1 MKSERMIP
9 NIYEQ
14 SFDMRTMCRFF
25 DIEHE
30 LLEYYTNHILD
41 CYSPEHCPRAL
52 LPELA
57 EHIGFDYQE
66 LKSVMYNRVVL
77 KNFIKNMIRYRG
89 SATGIGNAAAIDIR
103 YRQTYPDGYYRY
115 TPGGVEYVEDMS
127 GDVGKQIPMNFHES
141 IDISKIWLDV
151 DSDAAIIY
159 LFIIASDY
167 FPKITV
173 DMDDVTKQ
181 KNFEERMRRL
191 LDLAYLQEY
200 VRPVGMYL
208 LPMVAQKAN
217 PYTDLTVKAVVI
229 PEVERKFNNGVTGT
243 PNSSMTHDY
252 DRMLFARVENP
263 DDDLSVEPWVRTLY
277 HSQLAGKL
285 QHEYYTKPVY
295 HIEGKFLYYDHDELL
310 SIYSEIQQNVPGMH
324 GMKIGDSLYNPNV
337 YRGEG
342 MSYSYGPDQS
352 DKAEPLSLQQ
362 RAVAL
367 ETNED
372 LRYDDHVGFPKPRVY
387 QNDYTVAHPI
397 IIDTMEPYPIYLS
410 ANQIP
415 EYATQYLE
423 TQDNVF
429 MATED
434 GRLLEVPKILLPY
447 QFLQTQDTSYLS
459 TLNSDLL
466 AVRSNY
472 LINAYIGTHMPTLDT
487 PGDGD
492 DGTNKN
498 LMINLF
504 QVDDYGNSKWTGKY
518 DVVIAGKEPV
528 NRDLL
533 PTPDD
538 MKYDATKNGPPTGD
552 DAYWTVKNSD
562 GDDNPT
568 EYIP

>member
-14 SFDMRTMCRFF
+14 SFDMRTICRLF

-41 CYSPEHCPRAL
+41 CYSPEHCPKHL

-66 LKSVMYNRVVL
+66 LKTIMYNRVVL
-77 KNFIKNMIRYRG
+77 KNFIRNLIRYRG
-89 SATGIGNAAAIDIR
+89 SATGIANAAAIDIR
-103 YRQTYPDGYYRY
+103 YRQTYPKYYY
-115 TPGGVEYVEDMS
+115 SYGPNGVERKEDE
-127 GDVGKQIPMNFHES
+127 DAGKQIPMAFHES
-141 IDISKIWLDV
+141 IDRQKTWIDV
-151 DSDAAIIY
+151 DQAAAIIY
-159 LFIIASDY
+159 LFVIASDY
-167 FPKITV
+167 FPE
-173 DMDDVTKQ
+173 VTAGMTDEEKQ
-181 KNFEERMRRL
+181 ANFEERMRRL

-229 PEVERKFNNGVTGT
+229 PEYERTHVNGVTGT
-243 PNSSMTHDY
+243 PNSSLDHQY
-252 DRMLFARVENP
+252 DRMLFASVDNP
-263 DDDLSVEPWVRTLY
+263 DDKLSVEPWVRTLY
-277 HSQLAGKL
+277 HSQLAGELK
-285 QHEYYTKPVY
+285 HEYYTKPVY

-310 SIYSEIQQNVPGMH
+310 SIYSEIQQNVPGMQ

-337 YRGEG
+337 YRGAG
-342 MSYSYGPDQS
+342 MSYSYGPEQS
-352 DKAEPLSLQQ
+352 DEAEPLSLQQ
-362 RAVAL
+362 RGIAL
-367 ETNED
+367 ETYED

-387 QNDYTVAHPI
+387 QNDDTIALPI
-397 IIDTMEPYPIYLS
+397 LTDPTEPYPVYLI
-410 ANQIP
+410 ANQLSGYDI
-415 EYATQYLE
+415 QYLE
-423 TQDNVF
+423 TQD
-429 MATED
+429 TY
-434 GRLLEVPKILLPY
+434 R
-447 QFLQTQDTSYLS
+447 LS
-459 TLNSDLL
+459 TLNTDLL

-472 LINAYIGTHMPTLDT
+472 LLNAYAGTHMPTLDT

-504 QVDDYGNSKWTGKY
+504 QVDDQGDSSWTGKY

-528 NRDLL
+528 DRDLL
-533 PTPDD
+533 PAPND

-552 DAYWTVKNSD
+552 DAYWTVKNSE
-562 GDDNPT
+562 GEDDPT
-568 EYIP
+568 KYIP

>member
-14 SFDMRTMCRFF
+14 SFDMRTMCRLF

-30 LLEYYTNHILD
+30 ILEYYTNHILD

-66 LKSVMYNRVVL
+66 LKTVMYNRVVL

-103 YRQTYPDGYYRY
+103 YRQTYPEYYYRY
-115 TPGGVEYVEDMS
+115 TAQGVEQVPDP
-127 GDVGKQIPMNFHES
+127 DAGKQIPMNFHES

-151 DSDAAIIY
+151 DHDAGIIY
-159 LFIIASDY
+159 LFVIASDY

-173 DMDDVTKQ
+173 GMPDAEKQ
-181 KNFEERMRRL
+181 AVYEERMRRL

-229 PEVERKFNNGVTGT
+229 PESERTSRNGATGT
-243 PNSSMTHDY
+243 PNSSMVHEY
-252 DRMLFARVENP
+252 DRMLFAKVENP
-263 DDDLSVEPWVRTLY
+263 TDELSVEPWLRTLY

-285 QHEYYTKPVY
+285 KHEYYTKPVY

-310 SIYSEIQQNVPGMH
+310 SIYSEIQQNVPGMS
-324 GMKIGDSLYNPNV
+324 GMKIGDSLYNPNA
-337 YRGEG
+337 YRAQQ
-342 MSYSYGPDQS
+342 SYNYGPEATDA
-352 DKAEPLSLQQ
+352 AEPETLQEAGK
-362 RAVAL
+362 AVLTSAPL
-367 ETNED
+367 Q
-372 LRYDDHVGFPKPRVY
+372 YPDHVGFPTPRTKENVDILG
-387 QNDYTVAHPI
+387 NGLKLPI
-397 IIDTMEPYPIYLS
+397 ETSPDEEYPIYQD
-410 ANQIP
+410 AQR
-415 EYATQYLE
+415 YASHRPGYL
-423 TQDNVF
+423 V
-429 MATED
+429 
-434 GRLLEVPKILLPY
+434 
-447 QFLQTQDTSYLS
+447 DTY
-459 TLNSDLL
+459 T
-466 AVRSNY
+466 
-472 LINAYIGTHMPTLDT
+472 GTHMPTLDT

-504 QVDDYGNSKWTGKY
+504 QVDADNESTWTGAD

-528 NRDLL
+528 PRN
-533 PTPDD
+533 PVP
-538 MKYDATKNGPPTGD
+538 YDAEANGGPTGD
-552 DAYWTVKNSD
+552 DAFWTTKNSE
-562 GDDNPT
+562 GEDDPT
-568 EYIP
+568 EYTP

>member
-9 NIYEQ
+9 NVYEQ

-103 YRQTYPDGYYRY
+103 YRQTYPEGYYRY
-115 TPGGVEYVEDMS
+115 TPGGVEYVEDTS

-229 PEVERKFNNGVTGT
+229 PEVERKFNNGVTGI

-277 HSQLAGKL
+277 HSQIAGKL

-310 SIYSEIQQNVPGMH
+310 SIYSEIQQNVPGMQ
-324 GMKIGDSLYNPNV
+324 GMKIGDSLYNPNIV
-337 YRGEG
+337 RPEG
-342 MSYSYGPDQS
+342 SYSYGPEHS
-352 DKAEPLSLQQ
+352 DEAEPLSLQQ
-362 RAVAL
+362 RDVARQ
-367 ETNED
+367 TYDD
-372 LRYDDHVGFPKPRVY
+372 LLYPDHVGFPKPRTY
-387 QNDYTVAHPI
+387 QSEYTIAKPI
-397 IIDTMEPYPIYLS
+397 ITDALEPYPIYLDTFHV
-410 ANQIP
+410 P
-415 EYATQYLE
+415 EYRERLLE
-423 TQDNVF
+423 TLDTEF
-429 MATED
+429 METED
-434 GRLLEVPKILLPY
+434 GILLAVPEQVY
-447 QFLQTQDTSYLS
+447 KFSMLQTRDLKYLS
-459 TLNSDLL
+459 TTNDIML

-472 LINAYIGTHMPTLDT
+472 LINAYVGTHYKPSIDT

-504 QVDDYGNSKWTGKY
+504 QVDEHDESKWTGAC
-518 DVVIAGKEPV
+518 DVQIAGKGPV
-528 NRDLL
+528 PRQ
-533 PTPDD
+533 PVP
-538 MKYDATKNGPPTGD
+538 YDPATNGSPTGS
-552 DAYWTVKNSD
+552 DAYWSVKNSEGED
-562 GDDNPT
+562 KPGDI
-568 EYIP
+568 IP

>member
-14 SFDMRTMCRFF
+14 SYDMRTMCRIF

-41 CYSPEHCPRAL
+41 CYSPEHCPKHL

-66 LKSVMYNRVVL
+66 LKTVMYNRVVL
-77 KNFIKNMIRYRG
+77 KNFIRNMIRYRG
-89 SATGIGNAAAIDIR
+89 SATGIANAAAIDIR
-103 YRQTYPDGYYRY
+103 YRQTYPDYYYSY
-115 TPGGVEYVEDMS
+115 TEQGVERKEDE
-127 GDVGKQIPMNFHES
+127 DAGKQIPMTFHES
-141 IDISKIWLDV
+141 IDRQKTWIDV
-151 DSDAAIIY
+151 DQEAAIIY
-159 LFIIASDY
+159 VFVIASDY
-167 FPKITV
+167 FPEVTGE
-173 DMDDVTKQ
+173 MDDEMKQ
-181 KNFEERMRRL
+181 ANFEERMRRL

-208 LPMVAQKAN
+208 LPMVAEKAN

-229 PEVERKFNNGVTGT
+229 PEYERTHINGVTGT
-243 PNSSMTHDY
+243 PNASMEHQY
-252 DRMLFARVENP
+252 DRMLFAKVENP
-263 DDDLSVEPWVRTLY
+263 QDKLAVEPWVRTLY

-285 QHEYYTKPVY
+285 KHEYYTKPVY

-310 SIYSEIQQNVPGMH
+310 SIYSEIQQNVPGMQ

-337 YRGEG
+337 YRGAG
-342 MSYSYGPDQS
+342 MSYSYGPEQS
-352 DKAEPLSLQQ
+352 DAAEPRSLQQ
-362 RAVAL
+362 LGVAR
-367 ETNED
+367 ETSD
-372 LRYDDHVGFPKPRVY
+372 PLRYDDHIGFPKPRVY
-387 QNDYTVAHPI
+387 QNEYTIAHPI
-397 IIDTMEPYPIYLS
+397 ITDALEPYPIYLS

-415 EYATQYLE
+415 EYATRYLE
-423 TQDNVF
+423 TLDTAF

-434 GRLLEVPKILLPY
+434 GKLLAVSQLRLPY

-472 LINAYIGTHMPTLDT
+472 LINAYVGTHMPTLDT

-504 QVDDYGNSKWTGKY
+504 QVDEYGESDWTGKY
-518 DVVIAGKEPV
+518 EVVIAGKEPV
-528 NRDLL
+528 EHDLL
-533 PTPDD
+533 PAPND

-552 DAYWTVKNSD
+552 DAYWTVKNSE
-562 GDDNPT
+562 GEDNPA
-568 EYIP
+568 EYTP

>member
-41 CYSPEHCPRAL
+41 CYSPEHCPKHL
-52 LPELA
+52 LAELA

-66 LKSVMYNRVVL
+66 LKTVMYNRVVL
-77 KNFIKNMIRYRG
+77 KNFIRNMIRYRG
-89 SATGIGNAAAIDIR
+89 SSTGIANAAAIDIR
-103 YRQTYPDGYYRY
+103 YRQTYPDYYY
-115 TPGGVEYVEDMS
+115 SYGPDGVERVEDADA
-127 GDVGKQIPMNFHES
+127 GEQIPMTFHES
-141 IDISKIWLDV
+141 IDRQKTWIDV
-151 DSDAAIIY
+151 DQEAAIIY
-159 LFIIASDY
+159 LFVIASDY
-167 FPKITV
+167 FPK
-173 DMDDVTKQ
+173 VTAGMTNEEKQ
-181 KNFEERMRRL
+181 ANFEERMRRL
-191 LDLAYLQEY
+191 HDLAYLQEY

-229 PEVERKFNNGVTGT
+229 PEYERTHENGVTGT
-243 PNSSMTHDY
+243 PNSSLEHQY
-252 DRMLFARVENP
+252 DRMLFAKVENP
-263 DDDLSVEPWVRTLY
+263 DDTLAVEPWVRTLY

-285 QHEYYTKPVY
+285 KHEYYTKPVY

-310 SIYSEIQQNVPGMH
+310 SIYSDIQQNVPGMQ

-337 YRGEG
+337 YRGAG
-342 MSYSYGPDQS
+342 MSYSYGPEQS
-352 DKAEPLSLQQ
+352 DEAEPLSIQQ
-362 RAVAL
+362 RGVAL
-367 ETNED
+367 ETSED
-372 LRYDDHVGFPKPRVY
+372 LRYDDHVGFPKPRAY
-387 QNDYTVAHPI
+387 ESEYTVAHPI
-397 IIDTMEPYPIYLS
+397 IIDALEPYPIYLS
-410 ANQIP
+410 ASQIP
-415 EYATQYLE
+415 EYAARYLE
-423 TQDNVF
+423 TQDTAF

-434 GRLLEVPKILLPY
+434 GRLRAVPQVLLAY

-459 TLNSDLL
+459 ALNSDLL

-472 LINAYIGTHMPTLDT
+472 LINAYVGTHMPTLDT

-504 QVDDYGNSKWTGKY
+504 QVDDVGDSTWTGKY

-528 NRDLL
+528 ERDLL
-533 PTPDD
+533 PAPDD

-552 DAYWTVKNSD
+552 DVYWTVKNSE
-562 GDDNPT
+562 GEDDPT
-568 EYIP
+568 EYTP

>member
-14 SFDMRTMCRFF
+14 SFDMRTICRLF

-41 CYSPEHCPRAL
+41 CYSPEHCPRNL
-52 LPELA
+52 LAELA

-66 LKSVMYNRVVL
+66 LKSIMYNRVVL
-77 KNFIKNMIRYRG
+77 KNFIRNMIRYRG

-103 YRQTYPDGYYRY
+103 YRQTYPDYYYSY
-115 TPGGVEYVEDMS
+115 TEQGVEKVADP
-127 GDVGKQIPMNFHES
+127 DAGKLIPMTFHES
-141 IDISKIWLDV
+141 IDRQKTWIDV
-151 DSDAAIIY
+151 DQEAAIIY

-167 FPKITV
+167 FPK
-173 DMDDVTKQ
+173 VTAGMTDEEKQ
-181 KNFEERMRRL
+181 ANYEERMRRL

-217 PYTDLTVKAVVI
+217 PYTDITVKAVVI
-229 PEVERKFNNGVTGT
+229 PEYERKMKNGVTGT
-243 PNSSMTHDY
+243 PNSSMEHQY
-252 DRMLFARVENP
+252 DRMLFAKVENP
-263 DDDLSVEPWVRTLY
+263 DDSLAVEPWIRTLY

-285 QHEYYTKPVY
+285 KHEYYKKPVY

-310 SIYSEIQQNVPGMH
+310 SIYSDIQQNVPGMQ

-337 YRGEG
+337 YRGAG
-342 MSYSYGPDQS
+342 MSYSYGPEQS
-352 DKAEPLSLQQ
+352 DEAEPLSLQQ
-362 RAVAL
+362 RGVAL

-372 LRYDDHVGFPKPRVY
+372 LRYEDHVGFPKPRVY
-387 QNDYTVAHPI
+387 QNEYTVAHPI
-397 IIDTMEPYPIYLS
+397 ITDALKPYPIYLD

-415 EYATQYLE
+415 EYATRYLE
-423 TQDNVF
+423 TQDLVF
-429 MATED
+429 TATQD
-434 GRLLEVPKILLPY
+434 GRLLAVPQMLINY
-447 QFLQTQDTSYLS
+447 QFLETQDLRYLS
-459 TLNSDLL
+459 ALNSDTL
-466 AVRSNY
+466 AVPFNY
-472 LINAYIGTHMPTLDT
+472 LIDAYTGTHMPTMDT

-504 QVDDYGNSKWTGKY
+504 QVDDYGNSQWTGKY

-528 NRDLL
+528 ERDLL
-533 PTPDD
+533 PEPDD
-538 MKYDATKNGPPTGD
+538 MKYDVTKNGPPTGD
-552 DAYWTVKNSD
+552 DAYWTVKNSE
-562 GDDNPT
+562 GEDDPT
-568 EYIP
+568 EYTP

>member
-14 SFDMRTMCRFF
+14 SFDMRTMCRLF

-41 CYSPEHCPRAL
+41 CYSPEHCPRPL

-66 LKSVMYNRVVL
+66 LKTVMYNRVVL

-103 YRQTYPDGYYRY
+103 YRQTYPDYYYRY
-115 TPGGVEYVEDMS
+115 TEHGVEQVPDP
-127 GDVGKQIPMNFHES
+127 DAGKQIPMNFHES

-151 DSDAAIIY
+151 DHDAGIIY
-159 LFIIASDY
+159 LFVIASDY

-173 DMDDVTKQ
+173 GMPDEDKQ
-181 KNFEERMRRL
+181 AAYEERMRRL
-191 LDLAYLQEY
+191 LDLTYLQEY

-229 PEVERKFNNGVTGT
+229 PEYERTSSNGVEGT
-243 PNSSMTHDY
+243 PNSSMVHEY
-252 DRMLFARVENP
+252 DRMLFAKVENP
-263 DDDLSVEPWVRTLY
+263 TDKLSVEPWLRTLY

-285 QHEYYTKPVY
+285 KHEYYTKPVY
-295 HIEGKFLYYDHDELL
+295 HIEGEFLYYDHDELL
-310 SIYSEIQQNVPGMH
+310 SIYSEIQQNVPGMS
-324 GMKIGDSLYNPNV
+324 GMKIGDSLYNPNA
-337 YRGEG
+337 YRATQ
-342 MSYSYGPDQS
+342 SYNYGPEETDA
-352 DKAEPLSLQQ
+352 AEPETLQEAGK
-362 RAVAL
+362 AVQTS
-367 ETNED
+367 EP
-372 LRYDDHVGFPKPRVY
+372 LRYPDHVGFPTPR
-387 QNDYTVAHPI
+387 
-397 IIDTMEPYPIYLS
+397 TMENVDILGNGLKLPPETSPDQEYPIY
-410 ANQIP
+410 QDVQR
-415 EYATQYLE
+415 YAGQRPGYLV
-423 TQDNVF
+423 D
-429 MATED
+429 
-434 GRLLEVPKILLPY
+434 PY
-447 QFLQTQDTSYLS
+447 T
-459 TLNSDLL
+459 
-466 AVRSNY
+466 
-472 LINAYIGTHMPTLDT
+472 GTHMPTLDT

-504 QVDDYGNSKWTGKY
+504 QVDADDKSTWTGAD

-528 NRDLL
+528 PRN
-533 PTPDD
+533 PVP
-538 MKYDATKNGPPTGD
+538 YDAATNGEPTGD
-552 DAYWTVKNSD
+552 DAFWTTKNSE
-562 GDDNPT
+562 GEDDPT

>member
-41 CYSPEHCPRAL
+41 CYSPEHCPKHL

-66 LKSVMYNRVVL
+66 LKTVMYNRVVL
-77 KNFIKNMIRYRG
+77 KNFIRNMIRYRG
-89 SATGIGNAAAIDIR
+89 SATGIANAAAIDIR
-103 YRQTYPDGYYRY
+103 YRQTYPDYYY
-115 TPGGVEYVEDMS
+115 SYGSDGVERKEDE
-127 GDVGKQIPMNFHES
+127 DAGKQIPMTFHES
-141 IDISKIWLDV
+141 IDRQKTWIDV
-151 DSDAAIIY
+151 DQEAAIIY
-159 LFIIASDY
+159 VFVIASDY
-167 FPKITV
+167 FPE
-173 DMDDVTKQ
+173 VTARMTNEEKQ
-181 KNFEERMRRL
+181 ANFEERMRRL

-217 PYTDLTVKAVVI
+217 PYTDMTVKAVVI
-229 PEVERKFNNGVTGT
+229 PDYERTHENGVTGI
-243 PNSSMTHDY
+243 PNSSVEHQY
-252 DRMLFARVENP
+252 DRMLFAKVEHP
-263 DDDLSVEPWVRTLY
+263 DDKLSVEPWVRTLY

-285 QHEYYTKPVY
+285 KHEYYTKPVY

-310 SIYSEIQQNVPGMH
+310 NIYSEIQQNVQGMQ

-337 YRGEG
+337 YRGAG
-342 MSYSYGPDQS
+342 MSYSYGPEQS
-352 DKAEPLSLQQ
+352 DEAEPLSLQQ
-362 RAVAL
+362 RGVAL
-367 ETNED
+367 ETSSD

-387 QNDYTVAHPI
+387 QSEYTVAYPI
-397 IIDTMEPYPIYLS
+397 IIEALKPYPIYLS

-415 EYATQYLE
+415 EYSTQYEE
-423 TQDNVF
+423 TQDTAF
-429 MATED
+429 TATED
-434 GRLLEVPKILLPY
+434 GKLREVPQVLLAY

-466 AVRSNY
+466 AIRSNY
-472 LINAYIGTHMPTLDT
+472 LINAYVGTHMPTLDT

-504 QVDDYGNSKWTGKY
+504 QVDDYGASKWTGKY

-528 NRDLL
+528 KRDLL
-533 PTPDD
+533 PAPND
-538 MKYDATKNGPPTGD
+538 MKYDAIKNGSPTGD
-552 DAYWTVKNSD
+552 DAHWTVKNSE
-562 GDDNPT
+562 GEDDSIKYTP
-568 EYIP
+568 

>member
-14 SFDMRTMCRFF
+14 SFDMRTICRLF

-30 LLEYYTNHILD
+30 LLKYYTNHILD
-41 CYSPEHCPRAL
+41 CYSPEHCPKHL

-66 LKSVMYNRVVL
+66 LKTIMYNRVVL
-77 KNFIKNMIRYRG
+77 KNFIRNLIRYRG
-89 SATGIGNAAAIDIR
+89 SATGIANAAAIDIR
-103 YRQTYPDGYYRY
+103 YRQTYPKYYY
-115 TPGGVEYVEDMS
+115 SYGPNGVERKEDE
-127 GDVGKQIPMNFHES
+127 DAGKQIPMAFHES
-141 IDISKIWLDV
+141 IDRQKTWIDV
-151 DSDAAIIY
+151 DQAAAIIY
-159 LFIIASDY
+159 LFVIASDY
-167 FPKITV
+167 FPEVTGE
-173 DMDDVTKQ
+173 MDDEKKQ
-181 KNFEERMRRL
+181 ANFEERMRRL

-208 LPMVAQKAN
+208 LPMVAEKAN

-229 PEVERKFNNGVTGT
+229 PEYERTHKNGVTGT
-243 PNSSMTHDY
+243 PNSSMEHQY

-263 DDDLSVEPWVRTLY
+263 NEKLAVEPWVRTLY

-285 QHEYYTKPVY
+285 KHEYYTKPVY

-310 SIYSEIQQNVPGMH
+310 SIYSEIQQNVPGMQ

-337 YRGEG
+337 YRGAG
-342 MSYSYGPDQS
+342 MSYSYGPEQS
-352 DKAEPLSLQQ
+352 DEAEPLSLQQ
-362 RAVAL
+362 RGIAL
-367 ETNED
+367 ETYED

-387 QNDYTVAHPI
+387 QNDDTIALPI
-397 IIDTMEPYPIYLS
+397 LTDPTEPYPVYLI
-410 ANQIP
+410 ANQLSGYDI
-415 EYATQYLE
+415 QYLE
-423 TQDNVF
+423 TQD
-429 MATED
+429 TY
-434 GRLLEVPKILLPY
+434 R
-447 QFLQTQDTSYLS
+447 LS
-459 TLNSDLL
+459 TLNTDLL

-472 LINAYIGTHMPTLDT
+472 LLNAYAGTHMPTLDT

-504 QVDDYGNSKWTGKY
+504 QVDDQGDSSWTGKY

-528 NRDLL
+528 DRDLL
-533 PTPDD
+533 PAPDD

-552 DAYWTVKNSD
+552 DAYWTVKNSE
-562 GDDNPT
+562 GEDDPT
-568 EYIP
+568 KYIP